1 MTAGRSTAKGAGNAD
16 LENCHFTKRGE
27 RSVSTA
33 MVDTFLFEYQKK
45 INGLGVVDTLDVWSV
60 RFRILTPK
68 R

>member
-1 MTAGRSTAKGAGNAD
+1 MRILKIVTSP
-16 LENCHFTKRGE
+16 RGE

-33 MVDTFLFEYQKK
+33 MVDTLLFEYQKK